1 MKWNNKEI
9 IIRRT
14 INDFHCCKIL
24 NLNCHFAKL
33 RSSPYFPRGSPANKA
48 ACITCRREGN
58 VPRGGKPWETT
69 VFYLVRWN
77 TRLVPTVMHP
87 GALCEYQ
94 SSHEQRKLFE
104 PKTSV
109 SYWKLKSYVLL
120 RFFFSHLR
128 YKNLLLVPF

>member
-48 ACITCRREGN
+48 ACITCRRGGN

-69 VFYLVRWN
+69 VFLSCAVKHAPCAHSHASR
-77 TRLVPTVMHP
+77 
-87 GALCEYQ
+87 ALCEYQ

-120 RFFFSHLR
+120 LFFSHLR